1 MASSVASLKGG
12 RLQRLLR
19 GRGQC
24 HLVGMLKEGQFWSM
38 ETIHFT
44 ILEEVP
50 LLVMSGTP
58 DLCCL
63 VFCETW
69 LMSEFLV
76 TGYLLKWLVLRLSE
90 VEKPLD
96 RCGRFIGS
104 WRCRLGKAYFGCSWK
119 VHDLN
124 DFIFKVESWLF
135 TRLGRHKCISLQYIY
150 IYVFDMVFYV
160 FHVHSYFLNF
170 DYHEKHMMYCKLCIV
185 MMWQSWCFGTCV
197 CITTKLVCV
206 IITMFQD
213 HELYR
218 VIWVFP

>member
-1 MASSVASLKGG
+1 MFQPIPGASLKGG
-12 RLQRLLR
+12 RLQGLLR

-24 HLVGMLKEGQFWSM
+24 HLVGDAQEGQFWSM
-38 ETIHFT
+38 ETIH
-44 ILEEVP
+44 ILEEVS
-50 LLVMSGTP
+50 LLAMSGTP

-150 IYVFDMVFYV
+150 MYLIWYFMFFMSIHIFWILIIMKNTWCIANSVSWWCGNRDALARVFA
-160 FHVHSYFLNF
+160 LLQN
-170 DYHEKHMMYCKLCIV
+170 
-185 MMWQSWCFGTCV
+185 
-197 CITTKLVCV
+197 
-206 IITMFQD
+206 
-213 HELYR
+213 
-218 VIWVFP
+218 